1 MSFNYL
7 LLCCVVGIGE
17 VDVVDRG
24 VSFGRVLRPEFDD
37 RSPDIF
43 EEEFDLD
50 GAVVAGLADERAD
63 EALVRE
69 VRHVRHGLAQQVQE
83 VT

>member
-24 VSFGRVLRPEFDD
+24 VSFGRVLRPEFND

-43 EEEFDLD
+43 VEKFDLD
-50 GAVVAGLADERAD
+50 GAVVAGLANERTDEP
-63 EALVRE
+63 LVSKVGHIGDRF
-69 VRHVRHGLAQQVQE
+69 AQQVE
-83 VT
+83 KVT